1 MKFYAGIDLHSNNLV
16 LVILD
21 SNDKVIYS
29 KRLPNDVQSILGVL
43 AMYKEQIEAVAIES
57 TYNWYWLVD
66 ALQAEGY
73 EVRLVNTAAVV
84 VYDGLKY
91 SGDKSD
97 ARHLAH
103 LLRLGLLPCG
113 YIYPKEPRALRDLAR
128 KRAQLV
134 RQRTTQL
141 LSIKNLLARNCG
153 QDTSSAVIKKWTE
166 EQITQLPFLPEQR
179 MAIKANWAVMQ
190 ALEQQIDVVESEL
203 LRQLKPN
210 KEFQLL
216 KTMSGVGDILS
227 MTIYLE
233 TGDIGRFDSC
243 GQFASYARMVDSK
256 RESNS
261 KKKGEGNRKCGNR
274 YLCWA
279 FMEASHFA
287 IASNEDIRRFYQ
299 RKCSKSPKVVA
310 MKAVAHKLARASYN
324 MLKDG
329 VEFDVK
335 RAFS

>member
-1 MKFYAGIDLHSNNLV
+1 MKLYAGIDLHSNNSV
-16 LVILD
+16 LVVLD
-21 SNDKVIYS
+21 ENDKVIYS
-29 KRLPNDVQSILGVL
+29 KRLPNDAQVILGVL
-43 AMYKEQIEAVAIES
+43 AMYKAQIEAIAVES

-66 ALQAEGY
+66 ALQTEGY

-91 SGDKSD
+91 SGDVGD

-103 LLRLGLLPCG
+103 LLRMNLLPCG

-134 RQRTTQL
+134 RQKTTQL
-141 LSIKNLLARNCG
+141 LSIKNLLVRNTG
-153 QDTSSAVIKKWTE
+153 RDTASYTIKTWTA
-166 EQITQLPFLPEQR
+166 EQVAALPLLPEQLL
-179 MAIKANWAVMQ
+179 ALQANWAVMQ
-190 ALEQQIDVVESEL
+190 ALEQQIQAVENEL
-203 LRQLKPN
+203 LRQLKPC
-210 KEFQLL
+210 KAFQLL
-216 KTMSGVGDILS
+216 KTVSGIGDILS

-233 TGDIGRFDSC
+233 TGDIQRFDSC
-243 GQFASYARMVDSK
+243 GNFASYARMVTSK
-256 RESNS
+256 RESNG

-279 FMEASHFA
+279 FMEAAHFA
-287 IASNEDIRRFYQ
+287 IGSDETIKRFYQ
-299 RKCSKSPKVVA
+299 RKCATSLKVVT
-310 MKAVAHKLARASYN
+310 MKAVAHKLARACYN

>member
-1 MKFYAGIDLHSNNLV
+1 MKLYVGIDLHSNNLV

-66 ALQAEGY
+66 ALQDEGY

-91 SGDKSD
+91 SGDVAD

-103 LLRLGLLPCG
+103 LLRMDLLPCG

-153 QDTSSAVIKKWTE
+153 RDTPSATIKQWAPE
-166 EQITQLPFLPEQR
+166 HIAQLPLLPEQKL
-179 MAIKANWAVMQ
+179 AVQANCAVMQ
-190 ALEQQIDVVESEL
+190 ALEQQINTVETEL
-203 LRQLKPN
+203 LRQLKPC
-210 KEFQLL
+210 KAFQLL
-216 KTMSGVGDILS
+216 KTMAGVGDILS

-233 TGDIGRFDSC
+233 TGDISRFNSS
-243 GQFASYARMVDSK
+243 GNFASYARMVNSK
-256 RESNS
+256 RESNG

-279 FMEASHFA
+279 FMEAAHYA
-287 IASNEDIRRFYQ
+287 IRSNEFIQRFYQ
-299 RKCSKSPKVVA
+299 RKCAKSLKVVA
-310 MKAVAHKLARASYN
+310 MKAVAHKLARACYN

>member
-1 MKFYAGIDLHSNNLV
+1 MKLYVGIDLHSNNSV
-16 LVILD
+16 LVVLD
-21 SNDKVIYS
+21 ENDKVIYS
-29 KRLPNDVQSILGVL
+29 KRLPNDVQVILGVL
-43 AMYKEQIEAVAIES
+43 AMYKEQIEAVAVES

-66 ALQAEGY
+66 ALQDEGY

-91 SGDKSD
+91 SGDVAD

-103 LLRLGLLPCG
+103 LLRMNLLPCG

-153 QDTSSAVIKKWTE
+153 RDTPSATIKQWAPEHIAK
-166 EQITQLPFLPEQR
+166 LPLLPEQKL
-179 MAIKANWAVMQ
+179 AVQANCAVMQ
-190 ALEQQIDVVESEL
+190 ALEQQINAVETEL
-203 LRQLKPN
+203 LRQLKPC
-210 KEFQLL
+210 KAFQLL
-216 KTMSGVGDILS
+216 KTIAGVGDILS

-233 TGDIGRFDSC
+233 TGDISRFNSS
-243 GQFASYARMVDSK
+243 GNFASYARMVNSK
-256 RESNS
+256 RESNG

-279 FMEASHFA
+279 FMEAAHYA
-287 IASNEDIRRFYQ
+287 IRSNEFIRRFYQ
-299 RKCSKSPKVVA
+299 RKCAKTLKVVA
-310 MKAVAHKLARASYN
+310 MKAVAHKLARACYN

>member
-1 MKFYAGIDLHSNNLV
+1 MKLYAGIDLHSNNSV
-16 LVILD
+16 LVVLD
-21 SNDKVIYS
+21 ENDKVIYS
-29 KRLPNDVQSILGVL
+29 KRLPNDAQVILGVL
-43 AMYKEQIEAVAIES
+43 AMYKEQIEAVAVES

-66 ALQAEGY
+66 ALQDEGY

-91 SGDKSD
+91 SGDVAD

-103 LLRLGLLPCG
+103 LLRMDLLPCG

-153 QDTSSAVIKKWTE
+153 QDTPSATIKQWAP
-166 EQITQLPFLPEQR
+166 EQIAQLPLLPEQKL
-179 MAIKANWAVMQ
+179 AVQANCAVMH
-190 ALEQQIDVVESEL
+190 ALEQQINTVETEL
-203 LRQLKPN
+203 LRQLKPC
-210 KEFQLL
+210 KAFQLL
-216 KTMSGVGDILS
+216 KTMAGVGDILS

-233 TGDIGRFDSC
+233 TGDINRFNSS
-243 GQFASYARMVDSK
+243 GNFASYARMVNSK
-256 RESNS
+256 RESNG

-279 FMEASHFA
+279 FMEAAHYA
-287 IASNEDIRRFYQ
+287 IRSNEFIRRFYQ
-299 RKCSKSPKVVA
+299 RKCAKTLKVVA
-310 MKAVAHKLARASYN
+310 MKAVAHKLARACYN

>member
-1 MKFYAGIDLHSNNLV
+1 MKLYAGIDLHSNNSV
-16 LVILD
+16 LVVLD
-21 SNDKVIYS
+21 ENDKVIYS
-29 KRLPNDVQSILGVL
+29 KRLPNDAQVILGVL
-43 AMYKEQIEAVAIES
+43 AMYREQIEAIAVES

-66 ALQAEGY
+66 AIQDEGY

-91 SGDKSD
+91 SGDVAD

-103 LLRLGLLPCG
+103 LLRMNLLPCG

-153 QDTSSAVIKKWTE
+153 RDTPSATIKQWAPE
-166 EQITQLPFLPEQR
+166 HIAQLPLLPEQKL
-179 MAIKANWAVMQ
+179 AVQANCAVMQ
-190 ALEQQIDVVESEL
+190 MLELQINAVETEL
-203 LRQLKPN
+203 LRQLK
-210 KEFQLL
+210 
-216 KTMSGVGDILS
+216 TMAGVGDILS

-233 TGDIGRFDSC
+233 TGDISRFNSS
-243 GQFASYARMVDSK
+243 GNFASYARMVRSS
-256 RESNS
+256 RESNG

-279 FMEASHFA
+279 FMEAAHYA
-287 IASNEDIRRFYQ
+287 IRSNEFIRRFYQ
-299 RKCSKSPKVVA
+299 RKCAKSLKVVA
-310 MKAVAHKLARASYN
+310 MKAVAHKLARACYN

>member
-29 KRLPNDVQSILGVL
+29 KRLPNDVQVVLKVL
-43 AMYKEQIEAVAIES
+43 AMYKEQIEAIAVES

-66 ALQAEGY
+66 ALQAEGF

-91 SGDKSD
+91 SGDTAD

-103 LLRLGLLPCG
+103 LLRLDLLPCG

-153 QDTSSAVIKKWTE
+153 QDTPSPLIKKWTSE
-166 EQITQLPFLPEQR
+166 ELALLPLLPEQR
-179 MAIKANWAVMQ
+179 LAVQANWAVMQ
-190 ALEQQIDVVESEL
+190 ALEQQINLVEAEL
-203 LRQLKPN
+203 MRQLKPC
-210 KEFQLL
+210 KAFQLL
-216 KTMSGVGDILS
+216 KTMCGVGDILS

-233 TGDIGRFDSC
+233 TGDIERFESC
-243 GQFASYARMVDSK
+243 GKFASYARMVNSK
-256 RESNS
+256 RESNG

-279 FMEASHFA
+279 FIEAAHHA
-287 IASNEDIRRFYQ
+287 IASNEFIRRFYQ
-299 RKCSKSPKVVA
+299 RKCAKGLKIVA
-310 MKAVAHKLARASYN
+310 MKAVAHKLARACYN

>member
-1 MKFYAGIDLHSNNLV
+1 MKLYVGIDLHSNNSV
-16 LVILD
+16 LVIID
-21 SNDKVIYS
+21 ENDKVIYS
-29 KRLPNDVQSILGVL
+29 KRLPNDAQVILGVL
-43 AMYKEQIEAVAIES
+43 AMYKEQIDTIAVES

-91 SGDKSD
+91 SGDFAD

-103 LLRLGLLPCG
+103 LLRIDLLPCG

-134 RQRTTQL
+134 RQKTTQL
-141 LSIKNLLARNCG
+141 LSIKNLLMRNLG
-153 QDTSSAVIKKWTE
+153 RDTPSYTIKTWTA
-166 EQITQLPFLPEQR
+166 EQVAALPLLPEQLL
-179 MAIKANWAVMQ
+179 ALQANWTVMQ
-190 ALEQQIDVVESEL
+190 ALAQQIQAVEAEL
-203 LRQLKPN
+203 LRQLKPC
-210 KEFQLL
+210 KDFQLL
-216 KTMSGVGDILS
+216 KTVSGIGDILS
-227 MTIYLE
+227 MTICLE
-233 TGDIGRFDSC
+233 TGDITRFDSC
-243 GQFASYARMVDSK
+243 GNFTSYARMVTSK
-256 RESNS
+256 RESNG

-279 FMEASHFA
+279 FMEAAHFA
-287 IASNEDIRRFYQ
+287 IGSDELIKRFYQ
-299 RKCSKSPKVVA
+299 RKCAKNLKVVA
-310 MKAVAHKLARASYN
+310 MKAVAHKLARACYN

-335 RAFS
+335 RAFN

>member
-21 SNDKVIYS
+21 SHDKVIYS
-29 KRLPNDVQSILGVL
+29 KRLPNDVQVVLKVL
-43 AMYKEQIEAVAIES
+43 AMYKQQIEAIAVES

-66 ALQAEGY
+66 ALQAEGF

-91 SGDKSD
+91 SGDAAD

-103 LLRLGLLPCG
+103 LLRLNLLPCG

-153 QDTSSAVIKKWTE
+153 QDTPSPLIKKWTSE
-166 EQITQLPFLPEQR
+166 ELTVLPLLPEQR
-179 MAIKANWAVMQ
+179 LAVQANWAVMQ
-190 ALEQQIDVVESEL
+190 ALEQQINTLETEL
-203 LRQLKPN
+203 MRQLKPC
-210 KEFQLL
+210 KAFQLL
-216 KTMSGVGDILS
+216 KTMCGVGDILS

-233 TGDIGRFDSC
+233 TGDIERFESC
-243 GQFASYARMVDSK
+243 GKFASYARMVNSK
-256 RESNS
+256 RESNG
-261 KKKGEGNRKCGNR
+261 KKKGEGNKKCGNR

-279 FMEASHFA
+279 FIEAAHHA
-287 IASNEDIRRFYQ
+287 IASNEFVRRFYQ
-299 RKCSKSPKVVA
+299 RKCAKGLKIVA
-310 MKAVAHKLARASYN
+310 MKAVAHKLARACYN

>member
-43 AMYKEQIEAVAIES
+43 AMYKEQIDAVAVES

-66 ALQAEGY
+66 ALQDEGY

-91 SGDKSD
+91 SGDVAD

-103 LLRLGLLPCG
+103 LLRMDLLPCG

-153 QDTSSAVIKKWTE
+153 RDTPSNTIKKWTSVFSFG
-166 EQITQLPFLPEQR
+166 LP
-179 MAIKANWAVMQ
+179 
-190 ALEQQIDVVESEL
+190 AL
-203 LRQLKPN
+203 
-210 KEFQLL
+210 F
-216 KTMSGVGDILS
+216 
-227 MTIYLE
+227 
-233 TGDIGRFDSC
+233 
-243 GQFASYARMVDSK
+243 
-256 RESNS
+256 
-261 KKKGEGNRKCGNR
+261 
-274 YLCWA
+274 
-279 FMEASHFA
+279 
-287 IASNEDIRRFYQ
+287 
-299 RKCSKSPKVVA
+299 
-310 MKAVAHKLARASYN
+310 AVARIVIIIGQIQMA
-324 MLKDG
+324 
-329 VEFDVK
+329 
-335 RAFS
+335 

>member
-66 ALQAEGY
+66 ALQVEGY

-91 SGDKSD
+91 SGDVAD

-103 LLRLGLLPCG
+103 LLRMDLLPCG

-153 QDTSSAVIKKWTE
+153 QDTPSATIKQWAP
-166 EQITQLPFLPEQR
+166 EQIAQLPLLPEQKL
-179 MAIKANWAVMQ
+179 AVQANCAVMQ
-190 ALEQQIDVVESEL
+190 ALEQQINTVETEL
-203 LRQLKPN
+203 LRQLKPC
-210 KEFQLL
+210 KAFQLL
-216 KTMSGVGDILS
+216 KTMAGVGDILS

-233 TGDIGRFDSC
+233 TGDINRFNSS
-243 GQFASYARMVDSK
+243 GNFASYARMVNSK
-256 RESNS
+256 RESNG

-279 FMEASHFA
+279 FMEAAHFA
-287 IASNEDIRRFYQ
+287 VGSNEFIRRFYQ
-299 RKCSKSPKVVA
+299 RKCTKSLKVVA
-310 MKAVAHKLARASYN
+310 MKAVAHKLARACYN

>member
-1 MKFYAGIDLHSNNLV
+1 MKLYAGIDLHSNNSV
-16 LVILD
+16 LVVLD
-21 SNDKVIYS
+21 ENDKVIYS
-29 KRLPNDVQSILGVL
+29 KRLPNDAQVILGVL
-43 AMYKEQIEAVAIES
+43 AMYREQIEAIAVES

-66 ALQAEGY
+66 ALQDEGY

-91 SGDKSD
+91 SGDVAD

-103 LLRLGLLPCG
+103 LLRMNLLPCG

-153 QDTSSAVIKKWTE
+153 RDTPSATIKQWAPE
-166 EQITQLPFLPEQR
+166 HIAQLPLLPEQKL
-179 MAIKANWAVMQ
+179 AVQANCAVMQ
-190 ALEQQIDVVESEL
+190 MLELQINAVETEL
-203 LRQLKPN
+203 LRQLK
-210 KEFQLL
+210 
-216 KTMSGVGDILS
+216 TMAGVGDILS

-233 TGDIGRFDSC
+233 TGDISRFNSS
-243 GQFASYARMVDSK
+243 GNFASYARMVRSS
-256 RESNS
+256 RESNG

-279 FMEASHFA
+279 FMEAAHYA
-287 IASNEDIRRFYQ
+287 IRSNEFIRRFYQ
-299 RKCSKSPKVVA
+299 RKCAKSLKVVA
-310 MKAVAHKLARASYN
+310 MKAVAHKLARACYN

>member
-21 SNDKVIYS
+21 SHDKVIYS
-29 KRLPNDVQSILGVL
+29 KRLPNDVQVVLKVL
-43 AMYKEQIEAVAIES
+43 AMYKQQIEAIAVES

-66 ALQAEGY
+66 ALQAEGF

-91 SGDKSD
+91 SGDAAD

-103 LLRLGLLPCG
+103 LLRLNLLPCG

-128 KRAQLV
+128 
-134 RQRTTQL
+134 
-141 LSIKNLLARNCG
+141 NCG
-153 QDTSSAVIKKWTE
+153 QDTPSPLIKKWTSE
-166 EQITQLPFLPEQR
+166 ELTVLPLLPEQR
-179 MAIKANWAVMQ
+179 LAVQANWAVMQ
-190 ALEQQIDVVESEL
+190 ALEQQINTLETEL
-203 LRQLKPN
+203 MRQLKPC
-210 KEFQLL
+210 KAFQLL
-216 KTMSGVGDILS
+216 KTMCGVGDILS

-233 TGDIGRFDSC
+233 TGDIERFESC
-243 GQFASYARMVDSK
+243 GKFASYARMVNSK
-256 RESNS
+256 RESNG
-261 KKKGEGNRKCGNR
+261 KKKGEGNKKCGNR

-279 FMEASHFA
+279 FIEAAHHA
-287 IASNEDIRRFYQ
+287 IASNEFVRRFYQ
-299 RKCSKSPKVVA
+299 RKCAKGLKIVA
-310 MKAVAHKLARASYN
+310 MKAVAHKLARACYN